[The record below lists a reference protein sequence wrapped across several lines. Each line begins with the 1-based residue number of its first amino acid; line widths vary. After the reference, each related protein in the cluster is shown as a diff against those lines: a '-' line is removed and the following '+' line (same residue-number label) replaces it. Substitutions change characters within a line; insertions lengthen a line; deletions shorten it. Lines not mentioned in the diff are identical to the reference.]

1 MLVLH
6 ASLDPGDHVLAW
18 VESSSDAGT
27 AAGPAPLGVTLEL
40 SASEFVDEILPLLD
54 DPPEGVTGGDGLRA
68 LAVLVRQAAAVVV
81 RQEYVPDVRFERAEG
96 GASRLMARWSPLLR
110 PASRDVVEQ
119 AVHAVPQPGRGRSFV
134 AAVVDTLVRER
145 LQDEPPTLVAREPRP
160 GETLHDRWLRALVR
174 PDATIEGPPDALDR
188 LAAEVSDWQQRLRT
202 VSESPWRLGLRLE
215 EPDEPTADDEDEE
228 ARPEWTLTYLVQ
240 LRADPSVLI
249 PADIAWKPTGAD
261 RATLATHGFHAGE
274 HLLAPLAD
282 AAQLFDPIADGLAT
296 PQPTGCMLTTDQAH
310 AFLEQVAPLLEQAD
324 VLVQVPGWWSHGRG
338 RVSLRARV
346 LTELHGG
353 RQHMDSLNLATL
365 VGYDWRAAVG
375 GAELTYQELQRLAE
389 QKSGLVRVRGRWVAL
404 DTSKLQ
410 AALEQLARTVDGGR
424 FATLAELVH
433 MQLGAAADLD
443 GLTIDGVSVGED
455 GAEDIAD
462 LLARAARHEP
472 LAPVDVPVGLDATL
486 RPYQERGFQWL
497 VSMAQLGLGACLA
510 DDMGLG
516 KTLQLL
522 AAVQHA
528 WEQDDDGGERA
539 PTLVV
544 CPTTVLTNWRRE
556 AERFTP
562 QLPLL
567 VHHGPGRARGEQLA
581 DAARAAAVVFTSYAV
596 LARDVEALREV
607 GWRAVVLDEAQN
619 IKNPGT
625 RHARA
630 ARSLRAR
637 ARVALTGT
645 PIENHAGDLWSIME
659 FLNPG
664 LLGSQADFR
673 RKYLIPIQTGTFPE
687 AAERLRTVVAPFVLR
702 REKTDPAVI
711 SDLPDKLEQVSWCH
725 LTTEQVSLYE
735 AIVRETAEVLR
746 MPAGAARRS
755 GIERRGLILATIAR
769 LKQACNHP
777 AQLLA
782 DGSAVAGRSGKLQRL
797 DELLDAVID
806 RGERAL
812 VFTQYVAMGELLQ
825 AHLCET
831 FGVDVPFLHGGT
843 SRADR
848 DRMVQR
854 FQTPGADAPPVLL
867 LSLKAGGS
875 GLNLTAAT
883 HVIHYDRWWNPA
895 TEQQATDRAYRI
907 GQTRDVQVHALVCT
921 GTVEERIDHMLHQK
935 RGVAASVVGSGEQW
949 VTELGDDEL
958 LDLLALRT
966 ETMLQD
972 GRLDDLD
979 PKEWQRGT
987 L

>member
-6 ASLDPGDHVLAW
+6 ASLDPGDHVLVW
-18 VESSSDAGT
+18 VESSSDVAR
-27 AAGPAPLGVTLEL
+27 APLGLTLEL
-40 SASEFVDEILPLLD
+40 SASELVDEILPLLD
-54 DPPEGVTGGDGLRA
+54 DPPANVVVDDDLRA
-68 LAVLVRQAAAVVV
+68 IAMLTRQAAAIVV
-81 RQEYVPDVRFERAEG
+81 RQEYVPDVRFERAQDG
-96 GASRLMARWSPLLR
+96 TSRLMARWSPLLR
-110 PASRDVVEQ
+110 PASRDVVE
-119 AVHAVPQPGRGRSFV
+119 HAAHATPQPTRARSFV
-134 AAVVDTLVRER
+134 AAVVDALVRER
-145 LQDEPPTLVAREPRP
+145 LQEQPPPLVALEPRS

-188 LAAEVSDWQQRLRT
+188 LAAEVSDWQQRLRQ
-202 VSESPWRLGLRLE
+202 VSESPWRLCLRLE
-215 EPDEPTADDEDEE
+215 EPDEPAADADED
-228 ARPEWTLTYLVQ
+228 PSEWTLTYLLQ

-249 PADIAWKPTGAD
+249 PATVAWKPTGAD
-261 RATLATHGFHAGE
+261 RATLATHDFHAGE

-282 AAQLFDPIADGLAT
+282 AAQLFEPIADGLAA
-296 PQPTGCMLTTDQAH
+296 PQPTSCTLTTDQAH

-389 QKSGLVRVRGRWVAL
+389 QKSGLVRMRGRWVAL
-404 DTSKLQ
+404 DTAKLQ
-410 AALEQLARTVDGGR
+410 AALDQLARTVDGGR

-433 MQLGAAADLD
+433 MQLGAAADID
-443 GLTIDGVSVGED
+443 GLAIDGVSVGED

-472 LAPVDVPVGLDATL
+472 LTPVDVPAGLDATL
-486 RPYQERGFQWL
+486 RPYQERGLQWL

-528 WEQDDDGGERA
+528 WEQDDADGGDERA

-544 CPTTVLTNWRRE
+544 CPTTVLTNWQRE

-567 VHHGPGRARGEQLA
+567 VHHGPRRARGEQLV
-581 DAARAAAVVFTSYAV
+581 DAANEAAVVFTSYAV
-596 LARDVEALREV
+596 LARDVEALRDV
-607 GWRAVVLDEAQN
+607 GWRMVVLDEAQN

-630 ARSLRAR
+630 ARSLRAQ

-673 RKYLIPIQTGTFPE
+673 RTYLIPIQTGTFPE

-711 SDLPDKLEQVSWCH
+711 ADLPDKLEQVSWCH

-735 AIVRETAEVLR
+735 AIVRETAQVLR

-782 DGSAVAGRSGKLQRL
+782 DGSPVAGRSGKLQRL
-797 DELLDAVID
+797 DELLDAAID
-806 RGERAL
+806 RGQRAL

-825 AHLCET
+825 DHLHET
-831 FGVDVPFLHGGT
+831 FAIDAPFLHGGT
-843 SRADR
+843 SRVDR
-848 DRMVQR
+848 DRMVQH
-854 FQTPGADAPPVLL
+854 FQSPGADAPPVLL

-949 VTELGDDEL
+949 VTELSDDEL

-979 PKEWQRGT
+979 PKEWQRGS